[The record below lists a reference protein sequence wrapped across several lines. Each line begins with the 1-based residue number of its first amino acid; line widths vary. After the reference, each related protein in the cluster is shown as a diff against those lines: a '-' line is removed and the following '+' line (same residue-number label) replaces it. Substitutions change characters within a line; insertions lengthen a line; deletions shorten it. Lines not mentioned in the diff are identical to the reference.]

1 MTEETRKAIFRS
13 VTVYR
18 KKDIYTV
25 SVVTMSMV
33 AILKISNPKCT
44 TTHAKDHFFEVALLS
59 DQTKHFNFHRYHG
72 NGGHF

>member
-1 MTEETRKAIFRS
+1 VTEETRKAIFRS

-33 AILKISNPKCT
+33 AISDSNATSK
-44 TTHAKDHFFEVALLS
+44 K
-59 DQTKHFNFHRYHG
+59 
-72 NGGHF
+72 